1 MLTCL
6 QAKTRQPQRRTTT
19 IRATKI
25 WAMRVEGTR
34 RVSNAHIHMLSVQA
48 QLMQI

>member
-6 QAKTRQPQRRTTT
+6 QAKTRQPQRRTT
-19 IRATKI
+19 RATKI